1 MRLDQEVRA
10 LVRLAAFAQDRE
22 VQHANVCVEAVE
34 RSVSGDHRK
43 ANLLLLTSVLGI
55 GGAET
60 VIRDLARHLDRDRFN
75 VSVCCLKALG
85 STGRELAAAG
95 VDISVLPNADP
106 DRVDYFTSLQLRRFL
121 RDKQIDVVHSHTT
134 HALVDAAVC
143 RCLSRS
149 VKVVH
154 TFHFGNY
161 PNQPGRTLLM
171 EGVSSRFADRLVAV
185 GQVQREQIKQTYRL
199 SDRAISAVRN
209 GVHLPA
215 SPSGDP
221 AFRRSIGAEGK
232 LLVGT
237 ISHLCPQ
244 KGLHDLLAV
253 ARRVRDA
260 RTDVHFVLVGGGDLR
275 GALEQHR
282 HDLGL
287 DETVTFTGVLTHAAS
302 CALPSFDIYFQPSL
316 WEAMSISILEAMA
329 AGKSIVSTDV
339 GETPHLIAHGAD
351 GFLYTPRDVEG
362 MASAILVLAQ
372 DALLRSVTGE
382 AAARKVAQQ
391 FTVDHMT
398 RAYEQ
403 VYLDVLQ
410 WDEGGTAN
418 ALR

>member
-1 MRLDQEVRA
+1 V
-10 LVRLAAFAQDRE
+10 
-22 VQHANVCVEAVE
+22 HAKGCVEAAA
-34 RSVSGDHRK
+34 RPLSGDHRK
-43 ANLLLLTSVLGI
+43 TNLLLLTSALGI
-55 GGAET
+55 GGAEI
-60 VIRDLARHLDRDRFN
+60 VVRDLARHLDRDRFN

-85 STGRELAAAG
+85 PTGIELAAEG
-95 VDISVLPNADP
+95 IDISVLPNANP
-106 DRVDYFTSLQLRRFL
+106 DRVDYFTALQLRRFL

-161 PNQPGRTLLM
+161 PHQPGRTLLM
-171 EGVSSRFADRLVAV
+171 EGVSSRLADHLVAV

-215 SPSGDP
+215 SSSGDP
-221 AFRRSIGAEGK
+221 AFRRSIGGDGK
-232 LLVGT
+232 ILVGT
-237 ISHLCPQ
+237 IAHLCPQ
-244 KGLHDLLAV
+244 KGLYDLLSV

-260 RTDVHFVLVGGGDLR
+260 RKDVHFVLVGGGDLR
-275 GALEQHR
+275 EALEQHR
-282 HDLGL
+282 NDLGL

-302 CALPSFDIYFQPSL
+302 RALPSFDIYFQPSL

-329 AGKSIVSTDV
+329 AGKAVVSTEV
-339 GETPHLIAHGAD
+339 GEAPHLIEHGTE
-351 GFLYTPRDVEG
+351 GFLYKPHDVDG
-362 MASAILVLAQ
+362 MASAILELAH
-372 DALLRSVTGE
+372 DALLRRVTGE
-382 AAARKVAQQ
+382 AAARKVALR

-398 RAYEQ
+398 RAYER

-410 WDEGGTAN
+410 RDQGRAAN

>member
-1 MRLDQEVRA
+1 LSRTQAAPSVRVSA
-10 LVRLAAFAQDRE
+10 LARDRAVR
-22 VQHANVCVEAVE
+22 HASVCVDEAL
-34 RSVSGDHRK
+34 SGDHRK
-43 ANLLLLTSVLGI
+43 ANILLLTSVLGI
-55 GGAET
+55 GGAEI

-85 STGRELAAAG
+85 LTGTELVAEG
-95 VDISVLPNADP
+95 VDISVLPNTDP
-106 DRVDYFTSLQLRRFL
+106 DRVDYFTALQLRRVL

-171 EGVSSRFADRLVAV
+171 EGVSSRFVDRLVAV

-244 KGLHDLLAV
+244 KGLHDLLSI

-260 RTDVHFVLVGGGDLR
+260 RNDVHFVLVGGGDLR
-275 GALEQHR
+275 GELEQHR

-287 DETVTFTGVLTHAAS
+287 DRTVTLTGLLTHAAS
-302 CALPSFDIYFQPSL
+302 RALPSFDIYLQPSL

-329 AGKSIVSTDV
+329 AGKSVVSTEV
-339 GETPHLIAHGAD
+339 GEAPHLIEHGTD
-351 GFLYTPRDVEG
+351 GFLYKPRDVEG
-362 MASAILVLAQ
+362 MASAILMLAQ
-372 DALLRSVTGE
+372 DTLLRRMTGE

-398 RAYEQ
+398 RAYEK
-403 VYLDVLQ
+403 VYLDVLH
-410 WDEGGTAN
+410 WDNSRPAN
-418 ALR
+418 AVR